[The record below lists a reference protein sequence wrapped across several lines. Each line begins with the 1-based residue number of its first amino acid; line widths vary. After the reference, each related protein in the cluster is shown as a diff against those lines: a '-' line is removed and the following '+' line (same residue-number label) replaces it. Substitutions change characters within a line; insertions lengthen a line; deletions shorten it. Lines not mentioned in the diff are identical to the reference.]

1 MKTHYTAQELTE
13 LVKTGLPGLPTA
25 KKNIIAQAVRE
36 SWESRKRSGRGGGLE
51 YALKSL
57 PLETQIHLQASR
69 TLPAVKN
76 AATVPVIKAAPAL
89 VSLSSLPDWQRSCA
103 DARLGIMRLLK
114 AAIDNGHSVKPA
126 IEKLIDAATSGEL
139 PQLQCLIPLANARAG
154 QTGSRTLSPRT
165 VLRWWTEWKAADFQQ
180 SALVPDGERQPRPE
194 PAWADAF
201 MKEWSKPQ
209 KPALT
214 DVLIKLKE
222 SLPPYLQMP
231 TYDQAKYYLA
241 KCGVIDK
248 NKGRVTGNEL
258 SALKPYRRRITD
270 HMYPGDCYT
279 ADGHCFDGEV
289 AHPYHGRPFRPE
301 VTLVLDIATRLCVGW
316 SCDLA
321 ESGLAVLDALRIA
334 CENFA
339 VPVIFYTDNGSGY
352 KNQMMTAPGTG
363 IIHRLGITPEYS
375 RPRNPQA
382 HGLSER
388 GHQTIL
394 IKAAKELCTY
404 MGKAMDNDAKRLVYK
419 ETRAAIRTGEKSE
432 FLIEWDDFVE
442 HINRAIHDYNNRPH
456 SGLPAWRD
464 QATRKRVHYSPAQF
478 WQLGMKRAEM
488 ELAEHERPHPAN
500 ELPDLYHPAVE
511 RTIQRGYVRLGT
523 LRDGRP
529 KMYFSRDMEERDDL
543 VQVAYSPAD
552 ASRVWV
558 RDLQSGRLIA
568 IAQLDGNSDPYFAQS
583 KIEEDRFKRGQNR
596 LKRLENHAEEA
607 RLEMH
612 GPKMTTIQAPPSEEM
627 KARKAKM
634 IAQDAELVST
644 APAAKV
650 IVLQLPE
657 AEPVRAFTVPTDERE
672 KYKVWC
678 MLEGLVNGGVALQE
692 DEERF
697 FEGFKRSAIWKAY
710 KRLGK

>member
-1 MKTHYTAQELTE
+1 MKTHYTAKELE
-13 LVKTGLPGLPTA
+13 GVLGLPTSERAIRDKA
-25 KKNIIAQAVRE
+25 KRE
-36 SWESRKRSGRGGGLE
+36 GWQSQKRSGYGGGLE
-51 YALKSL
+51 YALASL
-57 PLETQIHLQASR
+57 PLETQIHLQASK
-69 TLPAVKN
+69 LPAVR
-76 AATVPVIKAAPAL
+76 KAAPAPAIKTAA
-89 VSLSSLPDWQRSCA
+89 VPVAMADLPDWQRNCA

-126 IEKLIDAATSGEL
+126 IGKLVSAATSGEL
-139 PQLQCLIPLANARAG
+139 PQLQALIPLANARPG
-154 QTGSRTLSPRT
+154 QTDSRTLSPRT
-165 VLRWWTEWKAADFQQ
+165 VLRWWTEWKAAGFQA

-194 PAWADAF
+194 PAWVEHF
-201 MKEWSKPQ
+201 MKEWRKPQ

-214 DVLIKLKE
+214 DVLTELKK

-231 TYDQAKYYLA
+231 TYDQARHYLKHA
-241 KCGVIDK
+241 GVIYR

-258 SALKPYRRRITD
+258 SALKPYRKRLTD

-301 VTLVLDIATRLCVGW
+301 VTLVLDIATRMCVGW

-339 VPVIFYTDNGSGY
+339 VPAIFYTDNGSGY

-363 IIHRLGITPEYS
+363 ILHRLGITPEYS

-419 ETRAAIRTGEKSE
+419 ETRAAIRTGEKSA
-432 FLIEWDDFVE
+432 FLIEWDEFVE
-442 HINRAIHDYNNRPH
+442 QINRAIADYNNRQH
-456 SGLPAWRD
+456 TGLPAYRD
-464 QATRKRVHYSPAQF
+464 QATRKRIHYTPAQY
-478 WQLGMKRAEM
+478 WQYGVKRAEIDL
-488 ELAEHERPHPAN
+488 EPAERPHPAS
-500 ELPDLYHPAVE
+500 ELPDLYHPALE
-511 RTIQRGYVRLGT
+511 REVDRGYIRLGT

-529 KMYFSRDMEERDDL
+529 KMYFSRDLEEIDYK

-568 IAQLDGNSDPYFAQS
+568 IAKLDGNSDPYFAQS
-583 KIEEDRFKRGQNR
+583 KIEEDRYKRGKMR

-612 GPKMTTIQAPPSEEM
+612 GPQVKTVQAPPTPEM
-627 KARKAKM
+627 KALKAKL
-634 IAQDAELVST
+634 IAEDAEITSA
-644 APAAKV
+644 APLQSAK
-650 IVLQLPE
+650 IITLQLPE
-657 AEPVRAFTVPTDERE
+657 PEPVRAFAVPADERE

-678 MLEGLVNGGVALQE
+678 MLEGLVNGGIALQE

-697 FEGFKRSAIWKAY
+697 FEGFKRSAIWKAH